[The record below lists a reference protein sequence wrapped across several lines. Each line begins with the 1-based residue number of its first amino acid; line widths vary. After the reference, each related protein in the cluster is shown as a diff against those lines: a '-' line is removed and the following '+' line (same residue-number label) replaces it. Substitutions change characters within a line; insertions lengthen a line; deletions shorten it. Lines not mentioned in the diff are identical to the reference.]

1 MDNRPKYTTENDKI
15 CIRKCKR
22 KSLWL
27 WVGQRFLI
35 YNTRDILDNR
45 KKKINW
51 AAPKLR
57 ISAIQNTVLKE

>member
-1 MDNRPKYTTENDKI
+1 MDNRPKYTTKNDKI
-15 CIRKCKR
+15 YIRKCKR

-27 WVGQRFLI
+27 WIGQRFLI
-35 YNTRDILDNR
+35 YNISDMIDNR

-51 AAPKLR
+51 TVPKLR